1 MDDILI
7 FDNIIP
13 KRQSEYILDSIFTD
27 SFPWYFMPKIVD
39 PNGESNYQ
47 NVSGFN
53 HFLLEDN
60 KKVSQYF
67 DMFYPIVMNVLDK
80 QEVTCNQIIR
90 MRLNLHSCHPDTKME
105 YHLPHIDS
113 FFPHMNMICYLNDSD
128 GDTFIFNEVNE
139 HFNTQY
145 DSEIVSNN
153 KFTIKKRITPKMGRC
168 VVFDGR
174 YYHSSSYP
182 KKSLSRCVMNVNLA
196 TIKL

>member
-80 QEVTCNQIIR
+80 QEVTCNQIVR
-90 MRLNLHSCHPDTKME
+90 MRLNLHSCHPDSRME

-139 HFNTQY
+139 NFNTQY

-182 KKSLSRCVMNVNLA
+182 KKTLSRCVMNVNLA